1 MNLARACNLPLDAA
15 LPEWIHLL
23 PSGPQISG
31 ADGRTWTLADPS
43 ALVQTFQTRHTPLV
57 IDWEHASEHRAPQGL
72 DAPAAGWI
80 TQLDVRNGQLWGQ
93 VEWTARAGQQIQ
105 AREYRYLSPVFTYR
119 KDSRQIVALTSA
131 ALTNQPNLNL
141 TALNQEQTPMDLTP
155 ILEALGLAAEADMP
169 ALLAAIADLQKKV
182 ESAKPPEEPAANRAS
197 LPSLEQFVPRADFD
211 QALNRASAA
220 EQQLLTLTTAQR
232 NQAIDAA
239 LTAAVAAGKI
249 SPATTDYY
257 RAMCQTERGLEQFQ
271 AFLNKTPPV
280 LGTASGLNDKPL
292 PRPGFA
298 LNAELHAVTA
308 QFGHSLEDLKTYGGL
323 Q

>member
-72 DAPAAGWI
+72 EAPAAGWI
-80 TQLDVRNGQLWGQ
+80 DQLESRPDGVWGH
-93 VEWTARAGQQIQ
+93 VEWTARAVQQIQ
-105 AREYRYLSPVFTYR
+105 AREYRYLSPVFTYH
-119 KDSRQIVALTSA
+119 KASRQILALTSA
-131 ALTNQPNLNL
+131 ALTNQPNLPL
-141 TALNQEQTPMDLTP
+141 TALNQEQSPMDLTA
-155 ILEALGLAAEADMP
+155 ICAALGLDAGADIP
-169 ALLAAIADLQKKV
+169 AIVAAIKALKS
-182 ESAKPPEEPAANRAS
+182 EGETAAANRAS

>member
-43 ALVQTFQTRHTPLV
+43 ALVQTFQHRHTPLV

-80 TQLDVRNGQLWGQ
+80 DQLETRQGALWGH
-93 VEWTARAGQQIQ
+93 VEWTARAVQQIQ
-105 AREYRYLSPVFTYR
+105 AREYRYLSPVFTYH
-119 KDSRQIVALTSA
+119 KATRQIVALLSA
-131 ALTNQPNLNL
+131 ALTNQPNLPL
-141 TALNQEQTPMDLTP
+141 TALNQEQPPMDLTP
-155 ILEALGLAAEADMP
+155 LTEALGLAADADMP
-169 ALLAAIADLQKKV
+169 AILAAIAALKKNRDTAPA
-182 ESAKPPEEPAANRAS
+182 EAAANRAA

-271 AFLNKTPPV
+271 AFLNKTPAV

-292 PRPGFA
+292 PRPDLA